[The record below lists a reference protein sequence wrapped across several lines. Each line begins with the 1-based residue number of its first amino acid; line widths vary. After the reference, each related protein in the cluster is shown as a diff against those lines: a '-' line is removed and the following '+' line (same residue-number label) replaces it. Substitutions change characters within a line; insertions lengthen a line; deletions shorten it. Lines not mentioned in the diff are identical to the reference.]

1 MADASLVVDDSVYQ
15 VIDLHREWLI
25 DPKHGRRA
33 DLSRADLT
41 HRDLSDADLRQ
52 AIISAADLTG
62 AIFKRALLQDA
73 DLFAANLTG
82 ADMSHADMSR
92 SILRG
97 AILKDA
103 NLNHTTLND
112 ADFRGG
118 TILTTDGE
126 VEGANETDLT
136 NCNLDFAMLAR
147 AEMTGA
153 NLEGTSFVGAHL
165 RGAKLAGAKLVD
177 TNFSD
182 ADLSEANLSETH
194 IERANFVGSSLVG
207 ATLARANVTE
217 ANFMNADLKG
227 VEMKDVD
234 LSSSLLAGTSLTLT
248 VADLRPHVRRA
259 FHDHEKWITTN
270 GKDGRRADLEQ
281 EDLSYVNLA
290 GHNLS
295 AIVLHQAKLL
305 EANMSDCVF
314 MMTVS
319 LRRRFAAC
327 KHGRIDLRWRQF
339 DRRQPGR
346 RKSRRRTTTA
356 DRDEGQRREPD
367 RPSHKNH
374 ARQSEPHGCEAG
386 EYRSGI
392 VQLGG
397 RSVQLGG

>member
-41 HRDLSDADLRQ
+41 GRDLSDADLRQ

-62 AIFKRALLQDA
+62 AILTRALLQDA

-92 SILRG
+92 TILRG
-97 AILKDA
+97 AILKNAKLNNA
-103 NLNHTTLND
+103 NLND

-118 TILTTDGE
+118 TILTKDGE
-126 VEGANETDLT
+126 VEGADETDLT
-136 NCNLDFAMLAR
+136 NCNFDFAMLVR

-153 NLEGTSFVGAHL
+153 NLEGTSFVGAQL
-165 RGAKLAGAKLVD
+165 RGAKLTGAKLINA
-177 TNFSD
+177 NFSG
-182 ADLSEANLSETH
+182 ADLFEANLSEAH
-194 IERANFVGSSLVG
+194 IDRTNFTGSSLIG
-207 ATLARANVTE
+207 ATLARANVSE
-217 ANFMNADLKG
+217 ANFENADLNG

-234 LSSSLLAGTSLTLT
+234 LSNSLLAGTSLTLT

-259 FHDHEKWITTN
+259 FHDHQKWITTN

-314 MMTVS
+314 MMTDLSESVRRLYVGLQSFRSMSRMDAS
-319 LRRRFAAC
+319 LMKASALRLRFSQSLAS
-327 KHGRIDLRWRQF
+327 
-339 DRRQPGR
+339 RRQR
-346 RKSRRRTTTA
+346 LSQAMVRSTTQRLGWTTKPFTRS
-356 DRDEGQRREPD
+356 DRLTI
-367 RPSHKNH
+367 SV
-374 ARQSEPHGCEAG
+374 S
-386 EYRSGI
+386 RSG
-392 VQLGG
+392 
-397 RSVQLGG
+397 RMPARAR